1 MSQRT
6 PTWLRSSIQASP
18 WGSDKE
24 LVKLR
29 EGLVLKWYKDTLGK
43 VTGGYGHLQKPTETK
58 LEVTQELADKWLDS
72 DLTAA
77 RKAAKS
83 QFSQL
88 PIQTQELYDVLVSV
102 NFQLGPK
109 WYLEHKKT
117 WEHMLAGHYFEAAEE
132 AENSTWYRQT
142 PVRVL
147 DLQKALR
154 KAHELY
160 TYYPKD

>member
-1 MSQRT
+1 M
-6 PTWLRSSIQASP
+6 
-18 WGSDKE
+18 
-24 LVKLR
+24 
-29 EGLVLKWYKDTLGK
+29 
-43 VTGGYGHLQKPTETK
+43 QKPTEAN
-58 LEVTQELADKWLDS
+58 LVVTQELADKWLDS
-72 DLTAA
+72 DLTSA

-83 QFSQL
+83 QFSLL

-109 WYLEHKKT
+109 WNLEHKKT
-117 WEHMLAGHYFEAAEE
+117 WALMTAGKYFEAAEE

-160 TYYPKD
+160 TYYLKD

>member
-1 MSQRT
+1 MSPKT
-6 PTWLRSSIQASP
+6 PTWLVSSIQRSP
-18 WGSDKE
+18 WESDKE

-43 VTGGYGHLQKPTETK
+43 TTGGYGHLQKPTEVN
-58 LEVTQELADKWLDS
+58 LVVTRELADKWLDS
-72 DLTAA
+72 DLTTA

-117 WEHMLAGHYFEAAEE
+117 WAYMLDGKYFEAAEE

-142 PVRVL
+142 PVRVR
-147 DLQKALR
+147 DLQNALR

-160 TYYPKD
+160 IHYPRD